1 MVLEGG
7 HGGFRGRRLR
17 NLWSL
22 LERGQLFERALK
34 RVLALSERVLALE
47 GGARGGVGARGPR
60 GPLFGPG
67 RGPGGADDGQL
78 HLHLVVEHG
87 AEGGG
92 ERDGRRRPP
101 RDHVAVTW
109 FLFLLPLENAI
120 ESTIVLRVPLP
131 PLAAA

>member
-1 MVLEGG
+1 MVLVEGG
-7 HGGFRGRRLR
+7 QGGFGRRR
-17 NLWSL
+17 SGHFWSL

-47 GGARGGVGARGPR
+47 GGVGARGPR

-87 AEGGG
+87 PEGGG

-109 FLFLLPLENAI
+109 FLFLSPLENAI

>member
-1 MVLEGG
+1 MEGG
-7 HGGFRGRRLR
+7 QGGLFGRRR
-17 NLWSL
+17 RSGHFRSL

-47 GGARGGVGARGPR
+47 GVGARGPR

-67 RGPGGADDGQL
+67 RGPGGAEDGQL

-109 FLFLLPLENAI
+109 FLFLSPLENAI